1 MFEEH
6 DVVIL
11 KRTIPEIPVPAGSVG
26 TIVYVHHAEPAGYL
40 VEFPDALGANG
51 LDANGE
57 DTLGVYPVDDAD
69 LELVW
74 REGHWY
80 VPDLKPPG
88 NI

>member
-1 MFEEH
+1 MLKEP
-6 DVVIL
+6 DVVRL
-11 KRTIPEIPVPAGSVG
+11 KRTIPEIPVPAGSLG
-26 TIVYVHHAEPAGYL
+26 TIVYVHHADPPGYL
-40 VEFPDALGANG
+40 VEFPDAVGANG

-57 DTLGVYPVDDAD
+57 DTLGVYSVDAAD

-80 VPDLKPPG
+80 VADLKPPG